1 MKYHMYMHKIK
12 QNILVYGCEE
22 TQESS
27 TKAFNQ
33 IQEQPNLYA
42 RAIRL
47 RYGLLKKWQTY
58 RTLLRQM
65 RERK

>member
-1 MKYHMYMHKIK
+1 MHKIK

-47 RYGLLKKWQTY
+47 RYRLLKK
-58 RTLLRQM
+58 
-65 RERK
+65 